1 MHCANGVINEKKM
14 FESNVADNYALAVT
28 KNLDLE
34 CNFRPCSANHF
45 LITNPSLIGGFSLVT
60 ILKALDGPFS
70 HDCTLIF

>member
-1 MHCANGVINEKKM
+1 MKKM
-14 FESNVADNYALAVT
+14 FGPNVADNYALTVT

-34 CNFRPCSANHF
+34 CNFRLCPANHF
-45 LITNPSLIGGFSLVT
+45 LITNPSLIGSFFYLVT